1 MKERIFVDADSC
13 PKKIKSI
20 IQKAAVKNSMELY
33 FVANRNIPFT
43 TQNPLFFMQI
53 CDGHKDA
60 ADDWIFE
67 QSTKDDLIITRDILF
82 AKRLV
87 QSGKRAINDRG
98 TRFDLKNIEEMLE
111 QRELSMQMQSLGL
124 HGGGSFSTFG
134 EKETNAFCKCF
145 ESSLKEIAGLSV
157 N

>member
-1 MKERIFVDADSC
+1 MKGRIFVDADSC

-20 IQKAAVKNSMELY
+20 IQKAAVKNSMELF

-87 QSGKRAINDRG
+87 QSGKRAINDAIKMRG
-98 TRFDLKNIEEMLE
+98 E
-111 QRELSMQMQSLGL
+111 
-124 HGGGSFSTFG
+124 
-134 EKETNAFCKCF
+134 
-145 ESSLKEIAGLSV
+145 
-157 N
+157 

>member
-1 MKERIFVDADSC
+1 MKGRIFVDADSC

-67 QSTKDDLIITRDILF
+67 QSTKDDRLLQGTFFLQKDLF
-82 AKRLV
+82 RAANV
-87 QSGKRAINDRG
+87 Q
-98 TRFDLKNIEEMLE
+98 
-111 QRELSMQMQSLGL
+111 
-124 HGGGSFSTFG
+124 
-134 EKETNAFCKCF
+134 
-145 ESSLKEIAGLSV
+145 
-157 N
+157 